1 MDISSSSPSWSC
13 CSLIRNTKDT
23 GELSKLAL
31 LPCTLHWLGI
41 SLFLFF
47 TSILRHNICHS
58 VSTVWSPH
66 TKINSNILL
75 WNAPFSELRFM
86 YNFFHKNITAFVAN
100 NTCAKQG
107 EFSFLKNN
115 THRWSYIFSYNFI
128 SSSTALLNMLVPSIT
143 SPTSNSSS
151 NFLNFS
157 TAALLSCWAII
168 SLCGAPPEDD
178 LGIVNIQLRKLKKS
192 MKLCWLLISQIYVCY
207 ASFNKIHFQRKS
219 DTMLLLC
226 AVSDDLIASKDKRFE
241 DGSDGIRCSSE
252 PMSGGWRTEN
262 GGLGKYFDAN
272 VIQANRVNSR

>member
-1 MDISSSSPSWSC
+1 MKCEEISYITNHHMYKYRYIPYMQYIKHIYMDIPSSSPSWSC

-75 WNAPFSELRFM
+75 WNGPFSELRFM

-107 EFSFLKNN
+107 EFSFLKNIPVIL
-115 THRWSYIFSYNFI
+115 YIF
-128 SSSTALLNMLVPSIT
+128 M
-143 SPTSNSSS
+143 
-151 NFLNFS
+151 
-157 TAALLSCWAII
+157 
-168 SLCGAPPEDD
+168 
-178 LGIVNIQLRKLKKS
+178 
-192 MKLCWLLISQIYVCY
+192 
-207 ASFNKIHFQRKS
+207 
-219 DTMLLLC
+219 
-226 AVSDDLIASKDKRFE
+226 
-241 DGSDGIRCSSE
+241 
-252 PMSGGWRTEN
+252 
-262 GGLGKYFDAN
+262 
-272 VIQANRVNSR
+272 

>member
-66 TKINSNILL
+66 TKLNSNILL
-75 WNAPFSELRFM
+75 WNAPFSELRLM
-86 YNFFHKNITAFVAN
+86 YNFFHENITAFVTN

-107 EFSFLKNN
+107 EFSFLKNI
-115 THRWSYIFSYNFI
+115 THQWSYIFSYNFI

-178 LGIVNIQLRKLKKS
+178 LGIVNIQLRKLKKT
-192 MKLCWLLISQIYVCY
+192 MKLCWLLISQIYVTPVSMKFIVKGNLIQCFY
-207 ASFNKIHFQRKS
+207 FVVSATIWWLPKTKGLKTALTGSGVPVNQCRADEEQRTEAWES
-219 DTMLLLC
+219 IL
-226 AVSDDLIASKDKRFE
+226 V
-241 DGSDGIRCSSE
+241 
-252 PMSGGWRTEN
+252 PMSFKPVE
-262 GGLGKYFDAN
+262 
-272 VIQANRVNSR
+272 SR

>member
-41 SLFLFF
+41 SLFLFL

-66 TKINSNILL
+66 TKINSNIFL
-75 WNAPFSELRFM
+75 WNEPFSELKFM
-86 YNFFHKNITAFVAN
+86 YNFFHENITAFVTN

-107 EFSFLKNN
+107 EFSFLKNI

-128 SSSTALLNMLVPSIT
+128 FSSTALLNMLVPSIT

-178 LGIVNIQLRKLKKS
+178 LGIVNVQLRKLKKS
-192 MKLCWLLISQIYVCY
+192 MKLCWLLRYMLRQFQLDSLPKEIWYK
-207 ASFNKIHFQRKS
+207 ASTLCCQRRSARFQRQKVWRRLWR
-219 DTMLLLC
+219 DPVFQWTNVGRMKNRERRPGKVFWC
-226 AVSDDLIASKDKRFE
+226 Q
-241 DGSDGIRCSSE
+241 CHSS
-252 PMSGGWRTEN
+252 
-262 GGLGKYFDAN
+262 
-272 VIQANRVNSR
+272 Q